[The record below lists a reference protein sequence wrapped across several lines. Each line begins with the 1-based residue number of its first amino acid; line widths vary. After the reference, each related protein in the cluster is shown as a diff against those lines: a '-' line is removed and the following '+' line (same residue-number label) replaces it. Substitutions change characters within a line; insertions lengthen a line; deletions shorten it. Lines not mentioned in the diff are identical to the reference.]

1 MSAQALA
8 PEGGLRLLALALAL
22 LLLSAEAA
30 QPTWKPTWDMKQ
42 STIFMPCNDS
52 GYLDPAI
59 SAQWGVV
66 DFVGRPP
73 PPHHPTPATLT
84 DTRPAAGLEQCQGP
98 MGALET
104 HGLRETPRHTGRPC
118 ALAKPRGQSLV
129 RCS

>member
-1 MSAQALA
+1 M
-8 PEGGLRLLALALAL
+8 GGLRLLALAL

-73 PPHHPTPATLT
+73 RPPPPPPQPL
-84 DTRPAAGLEQCQGP
+84 
-98 MGALET
+98 
-104 HGLRETPRHTGRPC
+104 
-118 ALAKPRGQSLV
+118 
-129 RCS
+129 